1 MNVQDYQQ
9 YYQSNAM
16 LLQKLEEENLFLSH
30 RFQDLIKVLD
40 YIVTLYEG
48 SNKIEEDFEVIF
60 EVGYVFLFHQFEDFK
75 NYFTSYLESDYVL
88 LKKYDTLINYTL
100 YLDDLYQVLQD
111 KDNFTEEQKKVFLNV
126 QTSIEDILKNKA
138 EVTETTFEEF
148 NDSLEEVLLHTT
160 DTITTLEVFEQIIE
174 ELAL

>member
-126 QTSIEDILKNKA
+126 QTSIEEILKNKA

>member
-1 MNVQDYQQ
+1 MNVQDYQH

-16 LLQKLEEENLFLSH
+16 LLQRLEQEDFLLSH

-48 SNKIEEDFEVIF
+48 SKKIEEDFEVIF
-60 EVGYVFLFHQFEDFK
+60 EVGYVFLYHQFEDFK
-75 NYFTSYLESDYVL
+75 NYFSTYLNSDDEL
-88 LKKYDTLINYTL
+88 LKQYDTLINYTL

-111 KDNFTEEQKKVFLNV
+111 KNSFTEEQKQVFLKV
-126 QTSIEDILKNKA
+126 QTTIEDILKDKSL
-138 EVTETTFEEF
+138 VTDETFDAF